1 MTPSV
6 KPSDYKDI
14 TPERQAALLERY
26 ERVIELSRRLN
37 TVLELP
43 PLLQRII
50 EAARELTESEA
61 SSILLVDLQSGD
73 LFFEAATGAK
83 SEEVQRVV
91 VPMDDSIAG
100 WVVRH
105 GEPLVIDDAQQDE
118 RHFQGS
124 DAEIAYV
131 TRSLI
136 AVPLTVKG
144 KTIGVLEA
152 LNKAHDE
159 SFDEDDVNL
168 LMTLAAQAAVAIEN
182 VRLFQQSDFIAEMV
196 HELRTPLTAILAYAD
211 MLLSTP
217 VNEEQRTQFLQ
228 TIRNEAERLTNLT
241 NEFLDLARLS
251 SGRATLVRAEINLSE
266 VVHTAVNVVRP
277 QAVER
282 GIRISVRA
290 PEDIP
295 LVRGDEKR
303 LHQVTLNLMSNAV
316 KYNKPNGSVMV
327 TVGVDGEN
335 ADYVRVTVSDTGR
348 GISEENLAHLFEK
361 FFRVADAEGYAQGT
375 GLGLSI
381 AKQIVQV
388 HGGQIA
394 VESEL
399 DVGTT
404 FSFTIPVLKTDD

>member
-1 MTPSV
+1 MTPNV

-83 SEEVQRVV
+83 SEEIQRVV

-100 WVVRH
+100 WVVQH

-335 ADYVRVTVSDTGR
+335 EDYVRVTVSDTGR
-348 GISEENLAHLFEK
+348 GISEENLTHLFEK

>member
-1 MTPSV
+1 MTSNV
-6 KPSDYKDI
+6 KPSDYRDI
-14 TPERQAALLERY
+14 TPERQAELLERY

-50 EAARELTESEA
+50 EAARELTDSEA

-83 SEEVQRVV
+83 SEEIQRVV

-124 DAEIAYV
+124 DTEIAYV
-131 TRSLI
+131 THSLI

-152 LNKAHDE
+152 LNKAHDV

-211 MLLSTP
+211 MLLSAP

-316 KYNKPNGSVMV
+316 KYNKPNGSVTV

-335 ADYVRVTVSDTGR
+335 KDYVRVTVSDTGR
-348 GISEENLAHLFEK
+348 GISEENLEHLFEK

-399 DVGTT
+399 GVGTT
-404 FSFTIPVLKTDD
+404 FSFTIPVLKSD